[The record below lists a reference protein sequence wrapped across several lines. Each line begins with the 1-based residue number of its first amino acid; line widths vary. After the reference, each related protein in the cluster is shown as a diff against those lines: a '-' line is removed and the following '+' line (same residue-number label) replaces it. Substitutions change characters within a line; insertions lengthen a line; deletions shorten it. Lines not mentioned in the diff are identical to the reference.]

1 MNPTRAGARTA
12 FTFRCSSRAGY
23 GVSAA
28 MARRCFER
36 VDGDGI
42 EGVTRV
48 LRVLSDTELVYT
60 QGPVWLV
67 GGKTL

>member
-1 MNPTRAGARTA
+1 MARGGQRLV
-12 FTFRCSSRAGY
+12 FTFRCSGRSGY
-23 GVSAA
+23 GVSPS

-36 VDGDGI
+36 LDHEEITGT
-42 EGVTRV
+42 TRV
-48 LRVLSDTELVYT
+48 LRVLSDTDNVDT

>member
-1 MNPTRAGARTA
+1 
-12 FTFRCSSRAGY
+12 
-23 GVSAA
+23 

-36 VDGDGI
+36 LDHDGI
-42 EGVTRV
+42 AGTTRV
-48 LRVLSDTELVYT
+48 LRVLSDTDNVDT